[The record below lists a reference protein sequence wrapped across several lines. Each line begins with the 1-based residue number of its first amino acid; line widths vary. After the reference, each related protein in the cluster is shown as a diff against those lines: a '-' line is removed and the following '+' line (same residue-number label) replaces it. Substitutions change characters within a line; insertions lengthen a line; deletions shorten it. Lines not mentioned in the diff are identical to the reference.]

1 MSEAVPRNPTGPA
14 TPEERLDRFMARANA
29 GYYATRDPFADF
41 ITAPEI
47 TQAFGEILGAW
58 AAVVW
63 QSMGSPDPV
72 LLIEAGPGRGTL
84 MADALR
90 LIGRLAPDFA
100 HVLRLHLVE
109 TSPRLRA
116 IQHDALAPA
125 AVAPIVWHDR
135 LEDVPDG
142 PFILLANEFLDAL
155 PIRQLVRTQAG
166 WMERHVRD
174 GEFVLHDADPPPWPL
189 DRRMVDP
196 GGVIE
201 ICEPALAIA
210 GLLARRLTGTVGAAL
225 FLDYGLDQA
234 VAGETLQALRQGQ
247 PADPLLDPGQADLTA
262 HVDFPALRD
271 VALDIGAAVH
281 GPTGQGAFLTALG
294 LFARTERLAR
304 GRAPGEARALID
316 GAHRLAAPERMGRL
330 FKAMAICH
338 PSIGELPGFEPVERT
353 G

>member
-1 MSEAVPRNPTGPA
+1 MSGTGLQDPA
-14 TPEERLDRFMARANA
+14 GSAAPEERLDRFMARANA
-29 GYYATRDPFADF
+29 SYYANRDPFSDF

-100 HVLRLHLVE
+100 HALRLHLVE

-125 AVAPIVWHDR
+125 VNAPIVWHDC

-155 PIRQLVRTQAG
+155 PIRQLVRTETG
-166 WMERHVRD
+166 WMERHVQD
-174 GEFVLHDADPPPWPL
+174 GHFTLHDADPPSFPL
-189 DRRMVDP
+189 DRRTVEP
-196 GGVIE
+196 GGIIE

-210 GLLARRLTGTVGAAL
+210 GLLAQRLTGTVGTAL

-234 VAGETLQALRQGQ
+234 VASETLQALRQGQ
-247 PADPLLDPGQADLTA
+247 PADPLLDPGDADLTA

-271 VALDIGAAVH
+271 VALGIGAAVH
-281 GPTGQGAFLTALG
+281 GPTGQGVFLTGLG

-304 GRAPGEARALID
+304 GRSPGEARALID

-330 FKAMAICH
+330 FKAMALCH
-338 PSIGELPGFEPVERT
+338 PSIVELPGFELVERT

>member
-1 MSEAVPRNPTGPA
+1 
-14 TPEERLDRFMARANA
+14 MARANA
-29 GYYATRDPFADF
+29 AYYATRDPFADF

-100 HVLRLHLVE
+100 HALRLHLVE

-125 AVAPIVWHDR
+125 VTAPIVWHDR

-155 PIRQLVRTQAG
+155 PIRQLVRMPAG

-174 GEFVLHDADPPPWPL
+174 GTFVLHDADPPPSPL
-189 DRRMVDP
+189 DRRTVEP

-210 GLLARRLTGTVGAAL
+210 GLLARRLTGTAGAAL

-234 VAGETLQALRQGQ
+234 VTGETLQALRQGQ
-247 PADPLLDPGQADLTA
+247 PADPLLDPGEADLTA

-271 VALDIGAAVH
+271 VALGIGAMVH

-304 GRAPGEARALID
+304 GRPPGEARALID
-316 GAHRLAAPERMGRL
+316 GAHRLVAPERMGRL
-330 FKAMAICH
+330 FKAMAFCH
-338 PSIGELPGFEPVERT
+338 PSLGELPGFEPVERT